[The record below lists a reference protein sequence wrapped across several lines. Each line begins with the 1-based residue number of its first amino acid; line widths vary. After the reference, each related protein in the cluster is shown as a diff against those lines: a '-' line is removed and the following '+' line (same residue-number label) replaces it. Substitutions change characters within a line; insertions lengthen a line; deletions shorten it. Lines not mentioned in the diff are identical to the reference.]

1 MLGNIVCDTQAF
13 LVGDKD
19 SPSSRVGIVGM
30 RRMDTFGHVPRAC
43 VFQCPRL
50 GVSVDMVRA
59 HKSSI
64 SVAVSG
70 GDPLAQRI
78 LGERLLNLLGAL
90 ECIYAREVEL

>member
-1 MLGNIVCDTQAF
+1 MKACRRIPTGLVRSLTTSVVINIVVVLIIFMLA
-13 LVGDKD
+13 
-19 SPSSRVGIVGM
+19 
-30 RRMDTFGHVPRAC
+30 FGHVPRAC

-78 LGERLLNLLGAL
+78 LGERLLNLLGA
-90 ECIYAREVEL
+90 